1 MGTEDIAGEEK
12 DECREEDH
20 RVAREDQQV
29 AGQIVLGAIHTGRI
43 LKELRKEFFYLLRK
57 GIYQTEGDQ
66 YLGDQFHEAVE
77 EELDFRS
84 VLLVDCA

>member
-1 MGTEDIAGEEK
+1 MPLCCFNAYTGYNDRIDWHSLEELSNMGTEDIAGEEE

-43 LKELRKEFFYLLRK
+43 LKELKR
-57 GIYQTEGDQ
+57 
-66 YLGDQFHEAVE
+66 
-77 EELDFRS
+77 
-84 VLLVDCA
+84 VLLSFTERNLPNRR